1 MAEKS
6 TIPLPIPSE
15 DYNFDDQS
23 FTRRTIEQAI
33 QDINQEIGNLKTLQ
47 QSGVSKAIKR
57 HSFLLMGMKHV

>member
-6 TIPLPIPSE
+6 TIPLPVPSE

-57 HSFLLMGMKHV
+57 HSFLLMGMQHG